1 MEHGAQM
8 GSRDKQGWAAIHKA
22 AWGGHAR
29 TLHTLIELGAD
40 INATS
45 NHGTTALHLA
55 AARNDGKV
63 CNLLINNRARVG
75 HCHILRT
82 IIIIVTVHVWCY
94 CSGDYSNARPPQ
106 LSLLMEAP

>member
-1 MEHGAQM
+1 MICFRYLIEHGAQM

-63 CNLLINNRARVG
+63 CNLLINNRARVSDQAISYTG
-75 HCHILRT
+75 ACLM
-82 IIIIVTVHVWCY
+82 W
-94 CSGDYSNARPPQ
+94 N
-106 LSLLMEAP
+106 LL